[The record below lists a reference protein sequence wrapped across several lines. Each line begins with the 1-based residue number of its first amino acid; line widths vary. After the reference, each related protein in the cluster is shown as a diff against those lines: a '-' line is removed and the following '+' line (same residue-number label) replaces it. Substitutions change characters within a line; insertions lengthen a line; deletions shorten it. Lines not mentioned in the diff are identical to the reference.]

1 MGETF
6 FLSDFVSQAEKIR
19 WLQSL
24 PRSNMKRRN
33 YCLSQ
38 KDGRRVVAS
47 MVGDGI
53 NDAPVC
59 LKTTILE
66 LFRFILLFQALT
78 AIVEPSYVAD
88 FDRLV
93 GEGVKKG

>member
-1 MGETF
+1 M
-6 FLSDFVSQAEKIR
+6 R

-38 KDGRRVVAS
+38 KDGRRVVALA
-47 MVGDGI
+47 GDGI
-53 NDAPVC
+53 NDPPVC

-66 LFRFILLFQALT
+66 LFRLILLFQALT
-78 AIVEPSYVAD
+78 AIVESNLHTLLILTDSSRKVL
-88 FDRLV
+88 RR
-93 GEGVKKG
+93 VKFKFFI